1 MKKNIHQSGECF
13 LLFGLYG
20 LKQDFY
26 GKGKEVNAKNPGH
39 SIA

>member
-1 MKKNIHQSGECF
+1 
-13 LLFGLYG
+13 LYG